1 MKRRWWVTVG
11 MVVAVGL
18 VLIGTCRRRGERG
31 GADVRE
37 VTAGP
42 LQSWSVYDGGL
53 ESRSQKDI
61 MSMLGGSATIV
72 EIVAEG
78 TRVKKGD
85 LLVRF
90 DANQLERDIVKL
102 ERDVSMARA
111 ELDSLENAKLPLEIR
126 DIEQR
131 LDDAKSS
138 LASETQYLDD
148 CRELAKDELISGQ
161 EVHQQESKVEAAK
174 KQLETIKMQLK
185 LTKEYLHPSALE
197 KAKASLAGSE
207 QELKISKQQMERCT
221 ILAPIDGMVVY
232 RPVRT
237 GSEQRSVRVGDTI
250 YRSQPFM
257 AIPDMSDLIVRV
269 AVPEAELSR
278 VDSGHEVV
286 VAPVAYPDLSLKG
299 VVESVGSMAQSM
311 SGRPDWQRYFEVVV
325 ALKESDPR
333 LRPGMTVRTR
343 ILAGARDAAVLV
355 PRLAVSWDGN
365 KAFCKVMKGAG
376 EQRRDVE
383 LGISNDEFFEVLSG
397 LQPGEKVLVR

>member
-1 MKRRWWVTVG
+1 MKRGWWVAAG
-11 MVVAVGL
+11 AAVVVGL
-18 VLIGTCRRRGERG
+18 VLVGTCRRSGEPG
-31 GADVRE
+31 VTDVRD
-37 VTAGP
+37 VTAGS

-61 MSMLGGSATIV
+61 MSQLGGSATIV
-72 EIVAEG
+72 EILAEG

-90 DANQLERDIVKL
+90 DANQMERDIVKL

-138 LASETQYLDD
+138 LASESQYLDD
-148 CRELAKDELISGQ
+148 CRELAKDELISAQ
-161 EVHQQESKVEAAK
+161 EVHQQELKVEAAK
-174 KQLETIKMQLK
+174 KQLETTKMQLK

-207 QELKISKQQMERCT
+207 QELKITRQQMERCT
-221 ILAPIDGMVVY
+221 IFAPIDGMVVY
-232 RPVRT
+232 RPIRT

-278 VDSGHEVV
+278 VEAGHEVI

-299 VVESVGSMAQSM
+299 VVESVGSMAQSVN
-311 SGRPDWQRYFEVVV
+311 GRPDWQRYFEVVV

-355 PRLAVSWDGN
+355 PRMAVSWEGN
-365 KAFCKVMKGAG
+365 AAFCTVIKGSRR
-376 EQRRDVE
+376 QRRDVE
-383 LGISNDEFFEVLSG
+383 LGISNEEFFEVLSG
-397 LQPGEKVLVR
+397 LQPGEKVLVK